1 MVQVKFDVTIPA
13 NDIQACHRVNK
24 SVLIRAW
31 NRKEGSAWSR
41 INEGIKSG
49 VNPDLNVYFNY
60 QLTNRRSG
68 LLFEVR
74 QLKKEKKISNYYTEE
89 NGQIHIRKIIGGS
102 KFKLTFYSG
111 PNTNTAP
118 KTITTK

>member
-1 MVQVKFDVTIPA
+1 MLPSLP
-13 NDIQACHRVNK
+13 HNK
-24 SVLIRAW
+24 SVLISVW

-49 VNPDLNVYFNY
+49 VNPDLNVYCNY

-68 LLFEVR
+68 LLFEAR
-74 QLKKEKKISNYYTEE
+74 QLKRDKKISNYTDE
-89 NGQIHIRKIIGGS
+89 NGQIQIRKIIGGR

-111 PNTNTAP
+111 PNSNAAP
-118 KTITTK
+118 KTVTDKELQELVKNQNV